1 MATKQTQAVM
11 MAKVRATPIPCA
23 DCGREF
29 TRTSPNQKR
38 CPECQA
44 KRVKAQAAQRRAA
57 AATRPAKSGRLAWQ
71 EFLDAALSRVR
82 EGLYTS
88 CTECYRALLG
98 REWATPVP
106 KLGAFAKYWQAHR
119 MADLIPGAPEP
130 SIQPVTAIPPA
141 PVVADPPP
149 VRQAMPGECTRQTI
163 QCVPEP
169 ATSMAAGIGQPEQ
182 QRRRQSWN

>member
-1 MATKQTQAVM
+1 MAALPPGCRLDADGEVVRRESRLEQWNREHYPDHAGKAKEVSMATKQTQAVM

-130 SIQPVTAIPPA
+130 
-141 PVVADPPP
+141 
-149 VRQAMPGECTRQTI
+149 
-163 QCVPEP
+163 

-182 QRRRQSWN
+182 QRRRP